1 MQALSPL
8 SRYQQALDAG
18 EYQADEVQRRAVTQ
32 LDCIYQ
38 ALLQKPAASAPAGGL
53 RGKLTVFPG

>member
-32 LDCIYQ
+32 LDRIYQ
-38 ALLQKPAASAPAGGL
+38 ALL
-53 RGKLTVFPG
+53 